1 MVHAD
6 LCVRNARVVTP
17 SGTLDGGVAAADGS
31 IVAVGADRNLPD
43 ADREIDA
50 AGNYLIPGFVD
61 PHVHWGLSRY
71 EYEYHEGLEHDFET
85 ETRGAVHGGV
95 TTVVNF
101 LLQPDPY
108 LPDMD
113 FFVEAGEQNSYIDFA
128 YHAIVHNDHHFEEVE
143 GLAEEGVRSFKI
155 FFNWYKYASPELG
168 IEHSD
173 AGRVYDLL
181 STVADVPGGV
191 VMFHA
196 ENEDLAEERRE
207 EFQAAGR
214 NDLEAWCESAPNI
227 CEAMQIEQIGRMT
240 EMTDSRAYVVHMS
253 TGEGVDICKRFQ
265 ERGVNLHAE
274 TLPAFLTHTKD
285 EEDLGVWGKI
295 SPPLRGEWSKKRLW
309 QGLREGT
316 VEYMGTDHCPHK
328 MAFKEKD
335 EGKHGDVWDAIPGDN
350 NGIEYFL
357 PVMMSEGVNRNR
369 ISMERL
375 VEVCCE
381 NNARRWGLYPRKG
394 ALVEGSDADMVV
406 VDLEKSKVVDDDF
419 YHTMEPRYS
428 TMHGMELTGL
438 PTHTIVGGEVVV
450 EDDELQV
457 EKGGRDYLPRGP
469 EGVPSGSRASE

>member
-1 MVHAD
+1 MAQAD

-17 SGTLDGGVAAADGS
+17 SGTIDGGVAAEDGK
-31 IVAVGADRNLPD
+31 IVAVGADSNLPE
-43 ADREIDA
+43 AERTIDA
-50 AGNYLIPGFVD
+50 EGNYLLPGFID

-71 EYEYHEGLEHDFET
+71 EFEYHEGLEHDFET

-128 YHAIVHNDHHFEEVE
+128 YHAIVH
-143 GLAEEGVRSFKI
+143 
-155 FFNWYKYASPELG
+155 
-168 IEHSD
+168 
-173 AGRVYDLL
+173 
-181 STVADVPGGV
+181 
-191 VMFHA
+191 
-196 ENEDLAEERRE
+196 
-207 EFQAAGR
+207 
-214 NDLEAWCESAPNI
+214 
-227 CEAMQIEQIGRMT
+227 
-240 EMTDSRAYVVHMS
+240 MS

-265 ERGVNLHAE
+265 EKGVNLHAE

-316 VEYMGTDHCPHK
+316 VDYVGTDHCPHK
-328 MAFKEKD
+328 IEFKQKEK
-335 EGKHGDVWDAIPGDN
+335 GKFGDIWDAIPGDN
-350 NGIEYFL
+350 NGIEYLL
-357 PVMMSEGVNRNR
+357 PVMMSEGVNKNR
-369 ISMERL
+369 IGIERL
-375 VEVCCE
+375 VEVCAE

-394 ALVEGSDADMVV
+394 ALQEGSDADMVI
-406 VDLEKSKVVDDDF
+406 VDPEKSTVVDDDF
-419 YHTMEPRYS
+419 YHTMEPGYS

-450 EDDELQV
+450 EDDELV
-457 EKGGRDYLPRGP
+457 AEPGGRNYLPRGP
-469 EGVPSGSRASE
+469 SGVPSGE

>member
-1 MVHAD
+1 MAQAD

-17 SGTLDGGVAAADGS
+17 SGTIDGGVAAEDGK
-31 IVAVGADRNLPD
+31 IVAVGADSNLPE
-43 ADREIDA
+43 AERTIDA
-50 AGNYLIPGFVD
+50 EGNYLLPGFID

-71 EYEYHEGLEHDFET
+71 EFEYHEGLEHDFET

-128 YHAIVHNDHHFEEVE
+128 YHAIVHKDHHFDEIQ
-143 GLAEEGVRSFKI
+143 GLAEAGVRSFKI
-155 FFNWYKYASPELG
+155 FFNWYKHAAPELG
-168 IEHSD
+168 IEHSH

-181 STVADVPGGV
+181 SQVADIPNGV

-196 ENEDLAEERRE
+196 ENEDIAYERRQELQE
-207 EFQAAGR
+207 EGR
-214 NDLEAWCESAPNI
+214 NDLEAWSESAPNI

-240 EMTDSRAYVVHMS
+240 EMTDSRSYIVHMS

-265 ERGVNLHAE
+265 EKGVNLHAE

-316 VEYMGTDHCPHK
+316 VDYVGTDHCPHK
-328 MAFKEKD
+328 IEFKQKEK
-335 EGKHGDVWDAIPGDN
+335 GKFGDIWDAIPGDN
-350 NGIEYFL
+350 NGIEYLL
-357 PVMMSEGVNRNR
+357 PVMMSEGVNKNR
-369 ISMERL
+369 IGIERL
-375 VEVCCE
+375 VEVCAE

-394 ALVEGSDADMVV
+394 ALQEGSDADMVI
-406 VDLEKSKVVDDDF
+406 VDPEKSTVVDDDF
-419 YHTMEPRYS
+419 YHTMEPGYS

-450 EDDELQV
+450 EDDELV
-457 EKGGRDYLPRGP
+457 AEPGGRNYLPRGP
-469 EGVPSGSRASE
+469 SGVPSGE